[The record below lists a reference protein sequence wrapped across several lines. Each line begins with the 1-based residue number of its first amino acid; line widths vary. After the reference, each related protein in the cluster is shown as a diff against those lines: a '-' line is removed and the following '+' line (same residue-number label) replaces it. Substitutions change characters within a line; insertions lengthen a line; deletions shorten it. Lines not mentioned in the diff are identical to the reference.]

1 MSEELIQRTLM
12 CKDYPVL
19 HFTYN
24 VRLSKIVGKPKMLDK
39 TYLPMGTIGRSGHF
53 ETPSLDAWLKMRA
66 VPMTRPQAKNVV
78 SKLGYS
84 NTDELMLAG
93 LGLALSDQYWLRPN
107 GFSKTWAEVNFFE
120 NDFSKELGY
129 VLCGDDEKTSEE
141 YLEKLGKEPLLISSS
156 PDAAVNGNLPKYWE
170 NADGIRRLFKT
181 GKTSNFVLE
190 PYNEAIVTKLCALI
204 LGDSDYVPYRWEG
217 GDFPRVYSSCPCMV
231 DSSHELIPAGQLFES
246 CPRDNNKSRYEQY
259 ASILEAHG
267 LKNVRRQLAKMLV
280 VDHLICNWDRHWGNF
295 GVIADSDTRE
305 LVSIA
310 PLFDMGESLWCDRVT
325 QQIYKQYRCRYH
337 MPFKKKIQQQ
347 FECYVEDITWLE
359 PLNVN
364 EITTIVLD
372 GISKNPYAQ
381 VTPGF
386 KDYVSS
392 QLERSIADIN
402 TFIRRNLAVSLNV
415 SNDRPSPNVCNA
427 ELISN
432 VKTSEK
438 HPVLNNKQKTQQ
450 GRIKPGD

>member
-1 MSEELIQRTLM
+1 
-12 CKDYPVL
+12 
-19 HFTYN
+19 
-24 VRLSKIVGKPKMLDK
+24 
-39 TYLPMGTIGRSGHF
+39 
-53 ETPSLDAWLKMRA
+53 
-66 VPMTRPQAKNVV
+66 
-78 SKLGYS
+78 
-84 NTDELMLAG
+84 
-93 LGLALSDQYWLRPN
+93 
-107 GFSKTWAEVNFFE
+107 
-120 NDFSKELGY
+120 
-129 VLCGDDEKTSEE
+129 
-141 YLEKLGKEPLLISSS
+141 
-156 PDAAVNGNLPKYWE
+156 
-170 NADGIRRLFKT
+170 
-181 GKTSNFVLE
+181 
-190 PYNEAIVTKLCALI
+190 
-204 LGDSDYVPYRWEG
+204 
-217 GDFPRVYSSCPCMV
+217 
-231 DSSHELIPAGQLFES
+231 
-246 CPRDNNKSRYEQY
+246 
-259 ASILEAHG
+259 
-267 LKNVRRQLAKMLV
+267 
-280 VDHLICNWDRHWGNF
+280 
-295 GVIADSDTRE
+295 
-305 LVSIA
+305 
-310 PLFDMGESLWCDRVT
+310 
-325 QQIYKQYRCRYH
+325 